1 VAKLVAAIMQMHGNV
16 TVRTGDSSVR
26 SAQPALSSYL
36 ARRTVGDAEVTMEPA
51 AAQLSADVPVPVDLA
66 RAFSDYA
73 KAARGTA
80 IKNHTKGDTF
90 GESLAGARADVY
102 EKAADLVR
110 QLPLTAAADEMMNR
124 AKANH
129 IRTPPLINFDSAGVQ
144 YASARAWQF
153 CAWKIDPSLPE
164 VAPKWD

>member
-1 VAKLVAAIMQMHGNV
+1 
-16 TVRTGDSSVR
+16 
-26 SAQPALSSYL
+26 
-36 ARRTVGDAEVTMEPA
+36 MEPA
-51 AAQLSADVPVPVDLA
+51 AAHMGTDVSVPEPVELA
-66 RAFSDYA
+66 KMLSDYA

-102 EKAADLVR
+102 EKAAELVR
-110 QLPLTAAADEMMNR
+110 QLPLADAATEMMNQ
-124 AKANH
+124 AKASH

-144 YASARAWQF
+144 YAMARAWQF
-153 CAWKIDPSLPE
+153 CAWKIDPALAE

>member
-1 VAKLVAAIMQMHGNV
+1 MHLHRKL
-16 TVRTGDSSVR
+16 TVRTGDSAVR
-26 SAQPALSSYL
+26 SAEPALSSCL

-51 AAQLSADVPVPVDLA
+51 AAQLSTDVPVPVDLA
-66 RAFSDYA
+66 RTFSDYA

-90 GESLAGARADVY
+90 GESLAGARAAVY
-102 EKAADLVR
+102 EQAADLGP
-110 QLPLTAAADEMMNR
+110 QLPLPAAADEMMNR
-124 AKANH
+124 AKAAH
-129 IRTPPLINFDSAGVQ
+129 IRTPPLINFDTAGVQ